1 MLLVWLVLLLLL
13 LMLPQHHKH
22 HKHILCPHAG
32 GKANQSQAVRLL
44 PAPAVAGDPPVDSI
58 ALR

>member
-13 LMLPQHHKH
+13 LLPQHHNH

-44 PAPAVAGDPPVDSI
+44 PALAVAGDPPVDNI